1 MIQSINNAFTPNQS
15 ALSQAQIDHLST
27 LHFINKIDQHLRILS
42 SIKVTAISAD
52 SPLRIILNIE
62 IFYDNQQVG
71 SLSFDLHNYEYEDIV
86 DLAQNIRVNEYILQE
101 VDNFLSGD
109 VVE

>member
-1 MIQSINNAFTPNQS
+1 MSSGNNAFNTNQIN
-15 ALSQAQIDHLST
+15 LSQTQIDHLSS
-27 LHFINKIDQHLRILS
+27 LHFINKIDRHLRLLS
-42 SIKVTAISAD
+42 SI
-52 SPLRIILNIE
+52 RIVNGKESNPTRITLNIE
-62 IFYDNQQVG
+62 IFYDNHQTG

-86 DLAQNIRVNEYILQE
+86 GLAQNIRSNEYILQE